1 MANQDDAR
9 DVIQELIETSRDGQN
24 GYRDAAE
31 HIKDSE
37 IRSFFQEQS
46 LERARFAG
54 ELEDL
59 IRDFGE
65 SNPDRS
71 GSVAGTLHRKWID
84 TKVALGGG
92 DHTILESVEQG
103 EDSAK
108 KAYEKALSAALPATV
123 LEVVRREAESVRA
136 AHDHV
141 KLLRDR
147 TKKAA

>member
-1 MANQDDAR
+1 MANQDDVR
-9 DVIQELIETSRDGQN
+9 DVIQDLIETSRDGQN

-31 HIKDSE
+31 HVTDSE
-37 IRSFFQEQS
+37 IRSFFLEQS

-59 IRDFGE
+59 LREFGE

-71 GSVAGTLHRKWID
+71 GSVAGALHRKWID
-84 TKVALGGG
+84 TKAALGGG

-108 KAYEKALSAALPATV
+108 NAYQKALNAALPANI
-123 LEVVRREAESVRA
+123 LEVVRRQAESVRA

-147 TKKAA
+147 LKKAA

>member
-1 MANQDDAR
+1 MANQSDAR
-9 DVIQELIETSRDGQN
+9 NVIQDLIETSRDGQN

-31 HIKDSE
+31 HVTETE

-59 IRDFGE
+59 LREFGE

-71 GSVAGTLHRKWID
+71 GSVAGALHRKWID
-84 TKVALGGG
+84 TKAALGGG

-108 KAYEKALSAALPATV
+108 NAYQKALNAALPANI
-123 LEVVRREAESVRA
+123 LEVVRRQAESVRA

-147 TKKAA
+147 LKKAA

>member
-1 MANQDDAR
+1 MADQDKYR
-9 DVIQELIETSRDGQN
+9 DILQELIEANRDAQK
-24 GYRDAAE
+24 GYQDAAE
-31 HIKDSE
+31 HVKDAE
-37 IRSFFQEQS
+37 IRSFFLEQS

-54 ELEDL
+54 ELEDA

-71 GSVAGTLHRKWID
+71 GSVAGALHRAWVD

-108 KAYEKALSAALPATV
+108 KAYEKALSASLPANV
-123 LEVVRREAESVRA
+123 LEIVRRQAESVRA

-141 KLLRDR
+141 KTLRDR
-147 TKKAA
+147 FKKAA

>member
-1 MANQDDAR
+1 MANQNEVR
-9 DVIQELIETSRDGQN
+9 DTIQELIETSRDGQT

-37 IRSFFQEQS
+37 IRSFFLEQS
-46 LERARFAG
+46 LERGRFAG
-54 ELEDL
+54 ELEEL
-59 IRDFGE
+59 LREFGE

-71 GSVAGTLHRKWID
+71 GSVAGALHRRWID
-84 TKVALGGG
+84 TKAALGGG

-108 KAYEKALSAALPATV
+108 KAYENALNASLPANV
-123 LEVVRREAESVRA
+123 LEVLRRQAESVRA

-147 TKKAA
+147 LKKAA

>member
-1 MANQDDAR
+1 MANQDEAR
-9 DVIQELIETSRDGQN
+9 NVIQDLIETSRDGQN
-24 GYRDAAE
+24 GYREAAE

-59 IRDFGE
+59 LREFGE

-71 GSVAGTLHRKWID
+71 GSVAGALHRKWID
-84 TKVALGGG
+84 TKAALGGG
-92 DHTILESVEQG
+92 DHAILESVEQG

-108 KAYEKALSAALPATV
+108 TAYEKAVSAGLPATV
-123 LEVVRREAESVRA
+123 LEVVRRQAESVRA

-147 TKKAA
+147 MKKAA

>member
-9 DVIQELIETSRDGQN
+9 NVIQDLIETLRDGQN
-24 GYRDAAE
+24 GYREAAE

-59 IRDFGE
+59 IREFGE

-84 TKVALGGG
+84 AKAALGGG

-108 KAYEKALSAALPATV
+108 KAYENAFNASLPANV
-123 LEVVRREAESVRA
+123 LEVVRRQAESVRA

-147 TKKAA
+147 VKKAA

>member
-1 MANQDDAR
+1 MANQENVR
-9 DVIQELIETSRDGQN
+9 DVIQDLIETSRDGQS

-31 HIKDSE
+31 HIKDAE
-37 IRSFFQEQS
+37 IRSFCLEQS

-59 IRDFGE
+59 LREFGE
-65 SNPDRS
+65 SDPDRT
-71 GSVAGTLHRKWID
+71 GSVAGALRRKWID

-108 KAYEKALSAALPATV
+108 KAYEKALSASLPANV
-123 LEVVRREAESVRA
+123 LEVVRRQAESVRA
-136 AHDHV
+136 AHDLV
-141 KLLRDR
+141 KMGRDR
-147 TKKAA
+147 LKKAA

>member
-1 MANQDDAR
+1 MADQDTYR
-9 DVIQELIETSRDGQN
+9 DILQNLIETNRDGQK
-24 GYRDAAE
+24 GYKDAAD
-31 HIKDSE
+31 HVKDPE
-37 IRSFFQEQS
+37 IRSYFLEQS

-54 ELEDL
+54 ELEEA

-71 GSVAGTLHRKWID
+71 GSTAGTLRRAWID

-92 DHTILESVEQG
+92 DHTILESAEQG

-108 KAYEKALSAALPATV
+108 KSYEKALNASLPANV
-123 LEVVRREAESVRA
+123 LEIVRRQADSVWA
-136 AHDHV
+136 SHDHV

-147 TKKAA
+147 FKKAA

>member
-1 MANQDDAR
+1 MADQK
-9 DVIQELIETSRDGQN
+9 DVQNILQELIETCRDGQN

-31 HIKDSE
+31 HTKDAE
-37 IRSFFQEQS
+37 IRSFFLEQS

-54 ELEDL
+54 ELEEL
-59 IRDFGE
+59 LREFGE

-71 GSVAGTLHRKWID
+71 GSVAGALHRKWID
-84 TKVALGGG
+84 AKSALGGG

-108 KAYEKALSAALPATV
+108 KAYEKALNASLPANV
-123 LEVVRREAESVRA
+123 LEVVRRQAESVRA

-147 TKKAA
+147 LKKAA

>member
-1 MANQDDAR
+1 MADQNEVRDILQD
-9 DVIQELIETSRDGQN
+9 LIETNRDGQN
-24 GYRDAAE
+24 GYREAAE
-31 HIKDSE
+31 HIKDPE

-59 IRDFGE
+59 IREFGE

-84 TKVALGGG
+84 AKSALGGS
-92 DHTILESVEQG
+92 DHTILESAEQG

-108 KAYEKALSAALPATV
+108 KAYEKALSASLPANV
-123 LEVVRREAESVRA
+123 IEVVGRQAESVRA

-141 KLLRDR
+141 KMVRDR
-147 TKKAA
+147 LKKAA

>member
-1 MANQDDAR
+1 MSDQNEVRNIVQD
-9 DVIQELIETSRDGQN
+9 LIETNRDGQN

-31 HIKDSE
+31 HMKDAE
-37 IRSFFQEQS
+37 IRSFFTEQS

-54 ELEDL
+54 DLEQL
-59 IRDFGE
+59 IREFGE

-71 GSVAGTLHRKWID
+71 GSVAGAIHRKWID
-84 TKVALGGG
+84 AKAALGGG

-108 KAYEKALSAALPATV
+108 KAYEKAIAASLPANV
-123 LEVVRREAESVRA
+123 LDVVRRQAESVGA

-141 KLLRDR
+141 KMVRDR
-147 TKKAA
+147 LKKAA